1 MAQKATLPLPA
12 ARPTQIRPPEKL
24 LRYPDVRARLPM
36 SRSAWYEGI
45 KAGRYPPPI
54 KLGPKMSAWREADID
69 ELIQS
74 LIAGNQGGEQ

>member
-1 MAQKATLPLPA
+1 MAQKATLPPPA
-12 ARPTQIRPPEKL
+12 VPPALLRPSEKL

-36 SRSAWYEGI
+36 SRSSWYEGI
-45 KAGRYPPPI
+45 KAGRYPPPV

-74 LIAGNQGGEQ
+74 LIAGKQGGEQ